1 MNKREKEVFQSQI
14 NSEKAVL
21 KDIEKQ
27 YKQALSDIDDKIAQL
42 MGRNDA
48 DLQNVIY
55 QTQYQKQLRT
65 QVQSILEQLQANE
78 FETVSEFLASCYT
91 EGFVG
96 TMYSMHG
103 QGVPLIIPIDQ
114 KAVVKAV
121 TLDSKLK
128 EDLYTSLGVDIT
140 KLKKTVSGEITRGI
154 AAGQTYQQI
163 ARNISNRTKAPLS
176 RVANIVQ
183 TESHRIRQA
192 ASYDAANAAKSKG
205 ADVVKQW
212 DSTLDGDTRPT
223 HRKLDGQIRE
233 LDEPFEMDGK
243 KAMYPGEF
251 GDPAEDCRCRCVMLQ
266 RAKWALGKDE
276 LNTLKDR
283 AKFFG
288 LDKSEDFKTFEKK
301 YIKSA
306 ETLENTAKTGI
317 IVTGKYPEYSRLFS
331 TDSVGVR
338 VVKEAQ
344 KTNPKFSDG
353 TYEYTN
359 NCQRCVPAWEYRVRG
374 FDVTAQ
380 PCKPL
385 GENDSLQTS
394 PFSMWDF
401 NAFDADKSRRVQAD
415 REGTGK
421 EKIVEFLTESGDGSR
436 VQIVV
441 YWEYDPM
448 KGHVFSATNNDGKIL
463 FVDPQSGSSGKTVEE
478 YFNRVALGETRW
490 LRIDTLELAEN
501 RRNEVIKNLY
511 EKSE

>member
-1 MNKREKEVFQSQI
+1 MNKREKEVLQSQI
-14 NSEKAVL
+14 DTEKAVL

-27 YKQALSDIDDKIAQL
+27 YKQALQDIDDKIAQL

-163 ARNISNRTKAPLS
+163 ARSISNQTKAPLN
-176 RVANIVQ
+176 RVTNIVQ

-192 ASYDAANAAKSKG
+192 ASYDAANEAKSKG

-243 KAMYPGEF
+243 NAMYPGDF

-266 RAKWALGKDE
+266 RARWALGEDE

-288 LDKSEDFKTFEKK
+288 LDKSAELKDFEKK
-301 YIKSA
+301 YIKAA
-306 ETLENTAKTGI
+306 ETLENTTKSGI
-317 IVTGKYPEYSRLFS
+317 MEAYKSATANTLKLPDIQIGK
-331 TDSVGVR
+331 SVGA
-338 VVKEAQ
+338 KA
-344 KTNPKFSDG
+344 KN
-353 TYEYTN
+353 YEVMDLAT
-359 NCQRCVPAWEYRVRG
+359 
-374 FDVTAQ
+374 
-380 PCKPL
+380 
-385 GENDSLQTS
+385 GEM
-394 PFSMWDF
+394 FHF
-401 NAFDADKSRRVQAD
+401 V
-415 REGTGK
+415 EGTSLKDVEVFAGK
-421 EKIVEFLTESGDGSR
+421 GLKKVYENAHKYANKFGGKVEDWQHAKGKGWLDTPDGERFAEVHWS
-436 VQIVV
+436 QC
-441 YWEYDPM
+441 
-448 KGHVFSATNNDGKIL
+448 DGIGKHDF
-463 FVDPQSGSSGKTVEE
+463 FVK
-478 YFNRVALGETRW
+478 RW
-490 LRIDTLELAEN
+490 LDE
-501 RRNEVIKNLY
+501 
-511 EKSE
+511 